1 MPHRKNTAGMS
12 PVKMTIPKTVTIPMS
27 MHIGKPAVPT
37 VKAGDKVCV
46 GTIIGQADGFVS
58 APVHSS
64 VSGTVKKIEDILTK
78 LVDSKFVDLF
88 SDDWDK
94 IAKLIFDLLG

>member
-1 MPHRKNTAGMS
+1 MLL
-12 PVKMTIPKTVTIPMS
+12 
-27 MHIGKPAVPT
+27 
-37 VKAGDKVCV
+37 GD
-46 GTIIGQADGFVS
+46 A
-58 APVHSS
+58 
-64 VSGTVKKIEDILTK
+64 KKIEDILNK